1 MSKQCIGIYEHKGFT
16 FNYSEEYQEWTAEPS
31 FLTDMFG
38 DSDKVINFI
47 SDHTYDIEPVK
58 TIAKMKT
65 AINKAIK
72 EGLKDNL
79 IEEFKKL

>member
-1 MSKQCIGIYEHKGFT
+1 MKQCTGIYNHKGFT

-31 FLTDMFG
+31 FLTDILG

-47 SDHTYDIEPVK
+47 SDHAYDIEPVK

-72 EGLKDNL
+72 DGLKDKL